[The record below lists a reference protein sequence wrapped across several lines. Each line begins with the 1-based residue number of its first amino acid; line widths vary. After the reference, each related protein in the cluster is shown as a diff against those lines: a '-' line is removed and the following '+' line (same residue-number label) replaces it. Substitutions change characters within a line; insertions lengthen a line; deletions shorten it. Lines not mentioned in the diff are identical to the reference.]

1 MTDPQA
7 VMMVYVTAPNHDE
20 ALKLAAALVEERL
33 AACANI
39 IDGVTSLYWWQG
51 KVQHELEVSL
61 ILKTRAELVEAL
73 KRRIGELHSY
83 TVPCV
88 VAWPI
93 TAGNETFLDWVRGET
108 QRTETA
114 KN

>member
-1 MTDPQA
+1 MTDQQA
-7 VMMVYVTAPNHDE
+7 VMMVYVTAPNRDE
-20 ALKLAAALVEERL
+20 ALKLAMLLVEERL
-33 AACANI
+33 AACANVLE
-39 IDGVTSLYWWQG
+39 GMTSVYWWQG
-51 KVQHELEVSL
+51 KVQQEPEVSL
-61 ILKTRAELVEAL
+61 ILKTRVDLVEAL

-93 TAGNETFLDWVRGET
+93 ATGNETFLDWVRGET
-108 QRTETA
+108 RRTETA